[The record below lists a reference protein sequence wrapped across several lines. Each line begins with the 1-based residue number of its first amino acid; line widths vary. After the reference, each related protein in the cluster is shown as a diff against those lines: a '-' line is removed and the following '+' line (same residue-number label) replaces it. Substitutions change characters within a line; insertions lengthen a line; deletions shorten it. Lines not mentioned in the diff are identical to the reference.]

1 MAIASRNASKRL
13 SPAGNNTAGPNMRS
27 EYAPIVVLE
36 VTISDNGFERYVVK
50 FYDSKAK
57 VS

>member
-13 SPAGNNTAGPNMRS
+13 SPAGNNTAGPNMPS